1 MKLYKGRIPND
12 PNPLMDEIN
21 RSLPFDIRLLPYDVA
36 TNRAWAGEL
45 QRLGVFSAEEY
56 AAVQETLTAVQAE
69 FEAGGFDPLPDDE
82 DVHTLV
88 ERKLTEA
95 LGPVGA
101 RIHTGRSRNDQVVTD
116 LRLYCVERLKEL
128 GTALLALIQ
137 TLATRAREHRDTLM
151 AGTTHM
157 QPALPVTLGHYLLSL
172 AAAIQRDHDR
182 TRSTLDHTNRCP
194 LGAGAMA
201 GSGFPVDRQALADAL
216 GFAGVLPNSI
226 DAVSDRDF
234 CIEIASTCALITTH
248 LSRYADQFIVWA
260 NPAFGTVRFADQ
272 WSTGSS
278 MMPQKRNPDAMELI
292 RGKASRVHGN
302 LVHLLSMLKGVPL
315 SYAKDLQEDKEPL
328 FEALDTTLLC
338 VRVFDKAVASA
349 TFNPERLA
357 AALTDDML
365 ATDLAD
371 ALARAGV
378 PFRVAHERV
387 GAWVS
392 ELEAAQRGILE
403 TSLAERAQVFPELG
417 ENGAVLS
424 FADSVAARH
433 VAGGT
438 APSSVDQQIADLEQ
452 FLQTNGFSNEAGD
465 PPQS

>member
-21 RSLPFDIRLLPYDVA
+21 RSLPFDIRLLPHDVA
-36 TNRAWAGEL
+36 TNRAWAAEL
-45 QRLGVFSAEEY
+45 QRLGVFSEEEL
-56 AAVQETLTAVQAE
+56 ASVQETLTAIEREWA
-69 FEAGGFDPLPDDE
+69 AGGFDPLPDDE

-116 LRLYCVERLKEL
+116 LRLYCIAQLTQLSQALK
-128 GTALLALIQ
+128 TLIH
-137 TLATRAREHRDTLM
+137 TLTRRAREHRDTLM
-151 AGTTHM
+151 AGTTHL

-172 AAAIQRDHDR
+172 AAAIQRDLSR
-182 TRSTLDHTNRCP
+182 VQSATAHTNRCP

-201 GSGFPVDRQALADAL
+201 GSGFPVNRRALADAL
-216 GFAGVLPNSI
+216 GFAEVLPNSI

-234 CIEIASTCALITTH
+234 CIEITSACALITTH
-248 LSRYADQFIVWA
+248 LSRYADQLIVWA
-260 NPAFGTVRFADQ
+260 NPAFGTVRFSDQ

-292 RGKASRVHGN
+292 RGKAARVHGN

-338 VRVFDKAVASA
+338 VRVFEKAIGSA
-349 TFNPERLA
+349 VFNEKRLA

-392 ELEAAQRGILE
+392 ELEAAGRGILE
-403 TSLAERAQVFPELG
+403 TTLPERAAVFPELG
-417 ENGAVLS
+417 ETGAALS
-424 FADSVAARH
+424 FADSVAARY

-438 APSSVDQQIADLEQ
+438 APASVDQQIADLET
-452 FLQTNGFSNEAGD
+452 FLKAEGFEPDAD
-465 PPQS
+465 